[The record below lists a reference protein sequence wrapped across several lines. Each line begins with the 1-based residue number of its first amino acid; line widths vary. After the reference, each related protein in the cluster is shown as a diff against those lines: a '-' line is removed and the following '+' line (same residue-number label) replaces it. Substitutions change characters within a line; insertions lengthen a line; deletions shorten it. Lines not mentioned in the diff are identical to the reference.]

1 MRKLLIFLLVFLVF
15 ALPALAESG
24 QDHVWGE
31 WLPAESGG
39 HTALCAEDGET
50 MNVKHTS
57 YSVTLG
63 EEKVSVCGVC
73 GHFSEGVLPILPG
86 ASAVSQKAK
95 PSSQRGTFLVRG
107 APLPFP
113 GHSEVLFAFTALYE
127 NNGALA
133 TWKDVSTVTVSLNTN
148 LPENARLIRVSPAS
162 GDDSVQNPEQW
173 IEMEYTVTEGCI
185 SFTTKTPALY
195 LILQ

>member
-1 MRKLLIFLLVFLVF
+1 MQKLLIFLLVFLVF

-95 PSSQRGTFLVRG
+95 PIDGEAKQHTTKSTEATAV
-107 APLPFP
+107 
-113 GHSEVLFAFTALYE
+113 FTAPVL
-127 NNGALA
+127 L
-133 TWKDVSTVTVSLNTN
+133 
-148 LPENARLIRVSPAS
+148 LI
-162 GDDSVQNPEQW
+162 
-173 IEMEYTVTEGCI
+173 
-185 SFTTKTPALY
+185 K
-195 LILQ
+195 